1 MCVSVVR
8 VLGDPPSWTPLDT
21 GLSVMTDTRVQVVPL
36 SGATITDQVDQ
47 LVMKQDGLWF
57 WNRPL
62 WRDYEMAR
70 NPTLVDHSW
79 ALTIDGTVV
88 AAQLLTYHPEL
99 ELFGLGDLPAP
110 APSLLHE
117 EQPDGRFAMDVV
129 LPVMTEVFT
138 SVVEQSDSCIR
149 FRTMPIHQHFVPD
162 DTLEGTWCNPPPYST
177 LLLDHG
183 WQDESIRTRIIDL
196 SVPLTQLWADVR
208 KSYRHI
214 IRDSSITVT
223 EERHDDTRQLCQDL
237 HQQASGRV
245 TRPSDSWICQDSFAL
260 ADEASWFVAREGP
273 TVLGFA
279 YVLRWKDY
287 AYYASAANVVPNVSH
302 PIQWAIMKHLK
313 HLGVKYYEMG
323 HQGGSVSKKESNI
336 EFFRR
341 GFGGQDIVQPIHAC
355 PVPPFERVVH

>member
-1 MCVSVVR
+1 MR
-8 VLGDPPSWTPLDT
+8 
-21 GLSVMTDTRVQVVPL
+21 DTRVQVVPL
-36 SGATITDQVDQ
+36 SGVTITDQVDQ
-47 LVMKQDGLWF
+47 LVISKDDLWF

-117 EQPDGRFAMDVV
+117 EHPDERFAMDVV
-129 LPVMTEVFT
+129 LPVMSEVFA
-138 SVVEQSDSCIR
+138 SVVAKSDSR
-149 FRTMPIHQHFVPD
+149 VSFRTMPVHSHFNPAT
-162 DTLEGTWCNPPPYST
+162 TLVTGWCNPPLYSA
-177 LLLDHG
+177 LVLDQR
-183 WQDESIRTRIIDL
+183 WQDDSIGTRIIDL
-196 SVPLTQLWADVR
+196 SVPLANLWADVR

-223 EERHDDTRQLCQDL
+223 QERHDDTRQLCQDL
-237 HQQASGRV
+237 HHRASGRV
-245 TRPSDSWICQDSFAL
+245 TRPSDSWVCQDSFVL
-260 ADEASWFVAREGP
+260 ADDALWFVAREGP

-279 YVLRWKDY
+279 YVLQWKDY
-287 AYYASAANVVPNVSH
+287 AYYASAANLAPNVSH
-302 PIQWAIMKHLK
+302 PIQWAIIKHLK
-313 HLGVKYYEMG
+313 ELGVKYYEMG
-323 HQGGSVSKKESNI
+323 HQGGSVSKKASNI

-341 GFGGQDIVQPIHAC
+341 GFGGQDVLQPIHGC
-355 PVPPFERVVH
+355 RVNQIERVVH